1 MTLSVRLKPELA
13 RLLDKACRQQRKS
26 RTALVHDALTQYLR
40 PARPRLGDVI
50 REVLADCPQG
60 LGIERVQPAAPEP
73 REKVR

>member
-13 RLLDKACRQQRKS
+13 RLLDKACRRQRKS
-26 RTALVHDALTQYLR
+26 RSSLVHDALTQYLE
-40 PARPRLGDVI
+40 PERPRLGDVL

-60 LGIERVQPAAPEP
+60 LGIERRQPPAPER